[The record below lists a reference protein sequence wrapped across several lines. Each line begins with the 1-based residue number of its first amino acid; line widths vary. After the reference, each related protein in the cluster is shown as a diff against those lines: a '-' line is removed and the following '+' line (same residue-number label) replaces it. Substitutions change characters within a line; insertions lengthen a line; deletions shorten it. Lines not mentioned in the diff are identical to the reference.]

1 MNPIETPRI
10 HKSMGGKGRSESE
23 NSTNIPATFAQ
34 SSDKGKKP
42 MASAAVEKAPPA
54 KKPVF
59 GEGEDEDRIK
69 LPIWLALSLSGD
81 CSENEKKKSMLR
93 GMVWLPYEE
102 PLTCLGRNL
111 T

>member
-1 MNPIETPRI
+1 VGLFGKALAGQVHSFSCFPRSLSLIEALEPVPN
-10 HKSMGGKGRSESE
+10 E
-23 NSTNIPATFAQ
+23 NW
-34 SSDKGKKP
+34 
-42 MASAAVEKAPPA
+42 
-54 KKPVF
+54 
-59 GEGEDEDRIK
+59 IK

-93 GMVWLPYEE
+93 GMVCLPYEE